1 MSVADPNQLILTGEN
16 PFIRLSA
23 TDGAPNTTNASFWR
37 IILCPAGPG
46 HVLYLKSELTDDR
59 WRIYSDNIAMARW
72 LQSTVQ
78 GMLNAEMADTTIPV
92 IDAEFTKSGDARYF
106 WTERLVT
113 TDEEIALTWY
123 NIGEPLLIHTQPNAE
138 PGRPYG
144 VCTVLIP
151 ALGARLTRNGIQ
163 AVGPTVATGARGTA
177 VQHLRAGILRKL
189 DGGAVMQLEGKIGI
203 ITGAAS
209 GIGAACARV
218 MSREGAKA
226 AADRSGRCGWPAR
239 GRGDR
244 QRLSAP
250 RRDRRSRLAERR
262 IDGRESASA
271 DCMCWS
277 PMPASASWGRRS
289 TCRWPTGGD
298 RWR

>member
-78 GMLNAEMADTTIPV
+78 GMLNAELADQTIPV
-92 IDAEFTKSGDARYF
+92 IDAEFSKSGDARDF

-113 TDEEIALTWY
+113 TEEEIALTWY
-123 NIGEPLLIHTQPNAE
+123 SIGEPLLIHTQPNAE

-151 ALGARLTRNGIQ
+151 ALGARLSRNGIQ
-163 AVGPTVATGARGTA
+163 AVGQPWAR
-177 VQHLRAGILRKL
+177 
-189 DGGAVMQLEGKIGI
+189 E
-203 ITGAAS
+203 
-209 GIGAACARV
+209 
-218 MSREGAKA
+218 REG
-226 AADRSGRCGWPAR
+226 RPF
-239 GRGDR
+239 
-244 QRLSAP
+244 
-250 RRDRRSRLAERR
+250 
-262 IDGRESASA
+262 
-271 DCMCWS
+271 
-277 PMPASASWGRRS
+277 S
-289 TCRWPTGGD
+289 TCALAFSESWTAAR
-298 RWR
+298 